1 MKVLVVIT
9 LIFYSAKIQASQ
21 EDCNDINFNILNDA
35 SRNVDNI
42 DGGYCDSLD
51 SPYMS
56 PDWKGPG
63 NIIIFIFR
71 FEVDTNIQQ
80 QDFESGAKKD
90 HYGNNNLPYYQM
102 GLSKVGD

>member
-1 MKVLVVIT
+1 MKVQAVIV
-9 LIFYSAKIQASQ
+9 LIFYAAKIQAGL
-21 EDCNDINFNILNDA
+21 ENCNDIHFNILNDA

-63 NIIIFIFR
+63 NMIISFLDPKLTQTFNNKILNLGLKKPITGAIIFPFSPW
-71 FEVDTNIQQ
+71 V
-80 QDFESGAKKD
+80 
-90 HYGNNNLPYYQM
+90 
-102 GLSKVGD
+102 LSISL

>member
-1 MKVLVVIT
+1 MKVLLVIT

-21 EDCNDINFNILNDA
+21 EDCNDIDFNILNDA

-90 HYGNNNLPYYQM
+90 HYGNNNFPYYQM
-102 GLSKVGD
+102 GLST

>member
-1 MKVLVVIT
+1 MVIT
-9 LIFYSAKIQASQ
+9 LIFHSAKIQASL

-51 SPYMS
+51 SPYTS

-63 NIIIFIFR
+63 NIIILLFR
-71 FEVDTNIQQ
+71 FEV
-80 QDFESGAKKD
+80 FKK
-90 HYGNNNLPYYQM
+90 NSM
-102 GLSKVGD
+102 